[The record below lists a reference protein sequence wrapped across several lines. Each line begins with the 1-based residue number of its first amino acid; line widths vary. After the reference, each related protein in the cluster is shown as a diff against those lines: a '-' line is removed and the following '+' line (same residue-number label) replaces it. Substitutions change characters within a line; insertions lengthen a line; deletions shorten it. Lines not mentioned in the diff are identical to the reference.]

1 MLKTASIKWIIVAL
15 LIINTASAT
24 IQTSSLTT
32 GLTPG
37 KTGILTVRIT
47 NPSSTNTVYDA
58 KIVLT
63 GIDTPLTSNKTCNEC
78 VSYSDTQKVCLTY
91 KDYCYTTLGDL
102 YSLNTKES
110 VFKISVP
117 ETIESGVYIA
127 NFEVEYGYPNLTSR
141 VTETHRETISVPITI
156 TNSNVKPD
164 INVKSV
170 TTPEIIH
177 PGEEFNI
184 TIELENTGKIN
195 AKELNLELISG
206 VFEIKGKTN
215 KVYLGDLSVNQVTTA
230 NYTIITD
237 AKITP
242 GVYTVELNMTYAD
255 DNKTYSKKTD
265 TGVLV
270 DGTTEFNVFIQDISP
285 DTITKDT
292 TINALISIANTGIIN
307 AESVTIKINP
317 CSDIELGNV
326 NQDFIGDLDTGDF
339 TTTSFKFTPA
349 REGELK
355 IDLSIEYMT
364 PSGKKATYNTT
375 EMIVINYSEA
385 VTSAPKITF
394 SDILLAIITIT
405 VIAYFIKKRRKKS
418 KK

>member
-1 MLKTASIKWIIVAL
+1 MLKTANIKWIIIAL

-37 KTGILTVRIT
+37 KTGILTIRIT
-47 NPSSTNTVYDA
+47 NPSSTNTVYDT

-63 GIDTPLTSNKTCNEC
+63 GIDAPLISNKTCNEC
-78 VSYSDTQKVCLTY
+78 TSYSSTQKVCLTY
-91 KDYCYTTLGDL
+91 KDYCYLTLGDL

-110 VFKISVP
+110 VFKINVP

-156 TNSNVKPD
+156 TNTNVKPD
-164 INVKSV
+164 INVKSI
-170 TTPEIIH
+170 TTPEVIH

-215 KVYLGDLSVNQVTTA
+215 KVYLGELGINEITTA

-237 AKITP
+237 AKTTP
-242 GVYTVELNMTYAD
+242 GIYTIELNMTYSD
-255 DNKTYSKKTD
+255 DNKTYNKKTD

-270 DGTTEFNVFIQDISP
+270 DGTTDFKVFIQDISP
-285 DTITKDT
+285 DIITKDT
-292 TINALISIANTGIIN
+292 EINALISIANTGIIN
-307 AESVTIKINP
+307 AESVTIQINP
-317 CSDIELGNV
+317 CNDIKLGNV

-339 TTTSFKFTPA
+339 TTTSFKFKPA
-349 REGELK
+349 KEGELK
-355 IDLSIEYMT
+355 VGLTIEYMT
-364 PSGKKATYNTT
+364 PSGKKTTFNTT
-375 EMIVINYSEA
+375 ETIIINYSQA
-385 VTSAPKITF
+385 VTSAPKVTF
-394 SDILLAIITIT
+394 SDVMLVIVAVMI
-405 VIAYFIKKRRKKS
+405 IAYFLKKRRKS

>member
-1 MLKTASIKWIIVAL
+1 MLKTANIKWIIIAL

-37 KTGILTVRIT
+37 KTGILTIRIT
-47 NPSSTNTVYDA
+47 NPSSTNTVYDT

-63 GIDTPLTSNKTCNEC
+63 GIDAPLISNKTCNEC
-78 VSYSDTQKVCLTY
+78 TSYSSTQKVCLTY
-91 KDYCYTTLGDL
+91 KDYCYLTLGDL

-110 VFKISVP
+110 VFKINVP

-156 TNSNVKPD
+156 TNTNVKPD
-164 INVKSV
+164 INVKSI
-170 TTPEIIH
+170 TTPEVIH

-206 VFEIKGKTN
+206 VFEITGKTN
-215 KVYLGDLSVNQVTTA
+215 KVYLGELGINEITTA

-237 AKITP
+237 AKTTP
-242 GVYTVELNMTYAD
+242 GIYTIELNMTYSD
-255 DNKTYSKKTD
+255 DNKTYNKKTD

-270 DGTTEFNVFIQDISP
+270 DGTTDFKVFIQDISP
-285 DTITKDT
+285 DIITKDT
-292 TINALISIANTGIIN
+292 EINALISIANTGIIN
-307 AESVTIKINP
+307 AESVTIQINP
-317 CSDIELGNV
+317 CNDIKLGNV

-339 TTTSFKFTPA
+339 TTTSFKFKPA
-349 REGELK
+349 KEGELK
-355 IDLSIEYMT
+355 VGLTIEYMT
-364 PSGKKATYNTT
+364 PSGKKTTFNTT
-375 EMIVINYSEA
+375 ETIIINYSQA
-385 VTSAPKITF
+385 VTSAPKVTF
-394 SDILLAIITIT
+394 SDVMLVIVAVMI
-405 VIAYFIKKRRKKS
+405 IAYFLKKRRKS

>member
-1 MLKTASIKWIIVAL
+1 MLKTANIKWIIIAL

-37 KTGILTVRIT
+37 KTGILTIRIT

-63 GIDTPLTSNKTCNEC
+63 GIDAPLTSNKTCNEC
-78 VSYSDTQKVCLTY
+78 TSYSSTQKVCLTY
-91 KDYCYTTLGDL
+91 KDYCYLTLGDL

-110 VFKISVP
+110 VFKINVP

-156 TNSNVKPD
+156 TNTNVKPD
-164 INVKSV
+164 INVKSI
-170 TTPEIIH
+170 TTPEVIH

-215 KVYLGDLSVNQVTTA
+215 KVYLGELGINEITTA

-237 AKITP
+237 AKTTP
-242 GVYTVELNMTYAD
+242 GIYTIELNMTYSD

-270 DGTTEFNVFIQDISP
+270 DGTTDFKVFIQDISP
-285 DTITKDT
+285 DIITKDT
-292 TINALISIANTGIIN
+292 EINALISIANTGIIN
-307 AESVTIKINP
+307 AESVTIQINP
-317 CSDIELGNV
+317 CNDIKLGNV

-339 TTTSFKFTPA
+339 TTTSFKFKPA
-349 REGELK
+349 KEGELK
-355 IDLSIEYMT
+355 VGLTIEYMT
-364 PSGKKATYNTT
+364 PSGKKTTFNTT
-375 EMIVINYSEA
+375 ETIIINYSQA
-385 VTSAPKITF
+385 VTSAPKVTF
-394 SDILLAIITIT
+394 SDVMLVIVAVMI
-405 VIAYFIKKRRKKS
+405 IAYFLKKRRKS